1 MAAEAT
7 ATPTDVAPPA
17 AQETGTASAS
27 APDAPAASASAQPP
41 VASAFD
47 ALAGTRPRV
56 RRDVLF
62 TETPGGVLFHNADG
76 GFHLTGRTAYRF
88 ASLMVPHL
96 AGHHRLGDIC
106 QGFGPAQ
113 QAMAAELVKTLY
125 ERGFAR
131 DIPEDE
137 SGPDAPDASG
147 APAPDALTDAV
158 TTRFA
163 AQIAYADH
171 YADGALARF
180 RRYRTTRVAILGTG
194 PVARWC
200 ALSLV
205 RNGCAALAVE
215 GDAGGDPTLLAEIAE
230 LAGQD
235 CPVTLDSLTAQPG
248 WTALDGYDV
257 VVVTGHDASAR
268 THALLRAGVPEG
280 TTLIPAWTFGR
291 RSVTG
296 PLSKAGSTGC
306 WSCAVLRLG
315 GNTDAGTAADIWSE
329 VAGGATGGASGRSA
343 PTGPVAAMSGNLLGY
358 EIFRLTTGVLP
369 AETEGQ
375 VLVQDLESLDVMAE
389 PVQPHPRCA
398 LCAPAAVAPRP
409 ALPGGLAL
417 PVTPTVESAG
427 DAEALVE
434 DLNRIS
440 TVLVRPFT
448 GVFGRYDDESLTQTP
463 LKISRVELAVGHGP
477 RRRIAAFDVH
487 HLAGARLRALYA
499 AAEAYVEH
507 VVPITPEIVA
517 PGSPAPGEGV
527 LPDRL
532 TTGGGTG
539 AGAEAVGAWLTAT
552 SLLTK
557 EPVKVPAAAVRP
569 FGPYNTERLHQ
580 ATTAGAGAGP
590 TPQEAAGRGLL
601 SALAHGALLRAVRGE
616 ARGALVTS
624 PAAGEPDADP
634 ELVFLLKSVPNVG
647 IRAELVDLGEQEH
660 SGAHVVLARE
670 TGGADGD
677 RPEGLGRWAVAAGL
691 SRTAAACSA
700 LRDLIG
706 QVQLDAEDPESTVD
720 TGDPLMAE
728 LAAATV
734 LLTAEPVAADATATT
749 FDAVLDR
756 LREAGRDVLYVPTTP
771 ADLPAGGIST
781 ARVLLTT
788 GPAAG
793 RDGAVTTGV
802 EGAPDA
808 R

>member
-7 ATPTDVAPPA
+7 ATPTAVAPPA
-17 AQETGTASAS
+17 AQQTGTASAS
-27 APDAPAASASAQPP
+27 ASDAPAASASAQPP

-137 SGPDAPDASG
+137 SGPDASDASG

-205 RNGCAALAVE
+205 RNGCAGLAVE
-215 GDAGGDPTLLAEIAE
+215 GDAGSDPTLLAEIAE
-230 LAGQD
+230 LADQD
-235 CPVTLDSLTAQPG
+235 CPVTLDSLTANPG

-257 VVVTGHDASAR
+257 VVVTGPDASAR

-409 ALPGGLAL
+409 ALPGGPTL

-507 VVPITPEIVA
+507 VVPIAPEIVA

-557 EPVKVPAAAVRP
+557 ESVKVPAAAVRP

-720 TGDPLMAE
+720 TGDPLMGE

-756 LREAGRDVLYVPTTP
+756 LREAGRDVLYVATTP

-788 GPAAG
+788 GPGTG

>member
-27 APDAPAASASAQPP
+27 ASDAPAASASAQPP

-137 SGPDAPDASG
+137 SGPDAPDAS
-147 APAPDALTDAV
+147 AAAPDALTDAV

-215 GDAGGDPTLLAEIAE
+215 GDAGSDPTLLAEIAE

-235 CPVTLDSLTAQPG
+235 CPVTLDSLTAHPG

-257 VVVTGHDASAR
+257 VVVTGPDASVR

-409 ALPGGLAL
+409 ALPGALAL

-507 VVPITPEIVA
+507 VVPITPEIVE

-539 AGAEAVGAWLTAT
+539 AGAGAVGAWLTAT

-557 EPVKVPAAAVRP
+557 ESVKVPAAAVRP

-601 SALAHGALLRAVRGE
+601 SALAHGALLRVVRGE

-788 GPAAG
+788 GPATG

>member
-7 ATPTDVAPPA
+7 ATPTAVAPPA
-17 AQETGTASAS
+17 AQAAQAPAET
-27 APDAPAASASAQPP
+27 APAPAPAASAAT
-41 VASAFD
+41 AFD

-96 AGHHRLGDIC
+96 AGHHRLADIC

-113 QAMAAELVKTLY
+113 RAMAAELVKTLY

-137 SGPDAPDASG
+137 TSPGESAAPVPHG
-147 APAPDALTDAV
+147 LTEAV

-180 RRYRTTRVAILGTG
+180 HRYRTTRVAILGTG

-205 RNGCAALAVE
+205 RNGGGRLAVE
-215 GDAGGDPTLLAEIAE
+215 GDTGGDRTLLAEIAE
-230 LAGQD
+230 LAARD
-235 CPVTLDSLTAQPG
+235 CPVTVDGLPANPG
-248 WTALDGYDV
+248 WSALDGYDI
-257 VVVTGHDASAR
+257 VVVTGADASLR
-268 THALLRAGVPEG
+268 THALLSAGVPEG
-280 TTLIPAWTFGR
+280 KTLIPAWTFGR

-296 PLSKAGSTGC
+296 PLSKAGSAGC

-329 VAGGATGGASGRSA
+329 VAGGAAGRAAGHS
-343 PTGPVAAMSGNLLGY
+343 PLTGPLAAMSGNLLGY

-398 LCAPAAVAPRP
+398 LCAPAAAPRRP
-409 ALPGGLAL
+409 ALPGGPTL

-427 DAEALVE
+427 EAEALVE

-440 TVLVRPFT
+440 TALVRPFT
-448 GVFGRYDDESLTQTP
+448 GIFGRYDDESLTQTP
-463 LKISRVELAVGHGP
+463 LKISRVEMAVGHGP

-499 AAEAYVEH
+499 AAETYVEH
-507 VVPITPEIVA
+507 VVPVTPDSDATAPAVA
-517 PGSPAPGEGV
+517 
-527 LPDRL
+527 PDRL
-532 TTGGGTG
+532 TTGSGTG
-539 AGAEAVGAWLTAT
+539 AAVETVGAWLTAA

-557 EPVKVPAAAVRP
+557 EPVRVPAAAVRP
-569 FGPYNTERLHQ
+569 FGPYNAGRLHQ
-580 ATTAGAGAGP
+580 PTTAGAGAGP
-590 TPQEAAGRGLL
+590 SPQEAAGRGLL

-616 ARGALVTS
+616 ARCALVTS

-647 IRAELVDLGEQEH
+647 IRAELVDLGEEAH

-670 TGGADGD
+670 VDN
-677 RPEGLGRWAVAAGL
+677 GRWAVAAGL
-691 SRTAAACSA
+691 SRTTAACAA
-700 LRDLIG
+700 LRDLLG
-706 QVQLDAEDPESTVD
+706 QVQLDTEDPESTVD
-720 TGDPLMAE
+720 LGDPLMGE
-728 LAAATV
+728 LAPDTV
-734 LLTAEPVAADATATT
+734 LLTDEPIAADATATT
-749 FDAVLDR
+749 FEAVLDR
-756 LREAGRDVLYVPTTP
+756 LREAGRDVLYVDTTP

-788 GPAAG
+788 G
-793 RDGAVTTGV
+793 V

-808 R
+808 G